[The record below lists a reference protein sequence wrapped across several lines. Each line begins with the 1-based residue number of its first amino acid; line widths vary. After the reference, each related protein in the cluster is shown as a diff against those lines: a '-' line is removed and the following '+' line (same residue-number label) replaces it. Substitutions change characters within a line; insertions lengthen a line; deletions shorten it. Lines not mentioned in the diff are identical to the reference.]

1 MGDYL
6 VLPVTGGFSNKER
19 IHIYIYCTIYIYLT
33 HFFPLSISYFPQKE
47 QKEKVKKKKI
57 NNRKRERKQVHFD
70 DVSNAREPAILFLV
84 VFFFFSP
91 FGFAWQPLSTTSH
104 CSCWC
109 VFCPLPQLFF
119 LLYCCCVCGNFPWHT
134 NSIWNNSLYLS
145 VFFFLYSSSFR
156 SVKKKKKKSN
166 KRELGT
172 HTLISVWTSV
182 ANHSCWKSRG
192 KCVWFQ
198 TKCLPLFFFPF
209 PKNRIIFK
217 NEQLESQWRKKF
229 RHKTGRRL
237 DICFSW
243 NWKRKNE

>member
-1 MGDYL
+1 MMF
-6 VLPVTGGFSNKER
+6 PTQESQPF
-19 IHIYIYCTIYIYLT
+19 C
-33 HFFPLSISYFPQKE
+33 FFCYF
-47 QKEKVKKKKI
+47 
-57 NNRKRERKQVHFD
+57 
-70 DVSNAREPAILFLV
+70 
-84 VFFFFSP
+84 FFFFSP

-198 TKCLPLFFFPF
+198 TKCLPLFFFLF
-209 PKNRIIFK
+209 LKTKLSFK
-217 NEQLESQWRKKF
+217 KWTTWITMAKEVSTQNWTTTGFLFLMELKKKKMNKFHDFQVFWKSFSETAEGRKEVAQLLMTKVGRKWQLNEARW
-229 RHKTGRRL
+229 
-237 DICFSW
+237 D
-243 NWKRKNE
+243 